1 MNFEVA
7 YHDIDYTDID
17 STICYPDFLFLNGK
31 KYDQTGKFKEDLKKK
46 AAPFCDSI
54 INVNLTVM
62 QVEPVII
69 SSGNFTCSDSIVIL
83 HADSSKISGA
93 NRIEYFWRDSLGQ
106 IISTN
111 TKLPIQ
117 NPGTYTLEIIAYAA
131 NGKSCSNLN
140 KNIKAKKW

>member
-1 MNFEVA
+1 
-7 YHDIDYTDID
+7 
-17 STICYPDFLFLNGK
+17 
-31 KYDQTGKFKEDLKKK
+31 
-46 AAPFCDSI
+46 
-54 INVNLTVM
+54 M

-140 KNIKAKKW
+140 KIQISGNKKKPRPSVRSKNNTMRKRSL